1 MKNLIIFCLS
11 LMTLVSCNLSKEV
24 DINLTVYGSQPVV
37 ECYLIPGERY
47 QLLLTKSNSF
57 FDPLTID
64 NPAAYLES
72 LLLKGADVKIIYNND
87 TIQLQETLTF
97 NPDNGQISNY
107 SAQEIV
113 PDDSNSTFELL
124 VTLADGSTIT
134 ASTIIPTLVR
144 IDSTKVEYANQN
156 KTRATIFIYHQ
167 DNRNTLDFYRRMIH
181 VSSLDS
187 AAQQDYTTDDKINDT
202 ESVAYGTF
210 YEREDKKSVVG
221 DTLIFTLIHVT
232 KEYNDF
238 SSSKSNANSANG
250 NPFGQPGQIKSNV
263 SGISKPIGIFTG
275 FKIRRDTLY
284 MP

>member
-1 MKNLIIFCLS
+1 
-11 LMTLVSCNLSKEV
+11 MTLVSCNLSKEV

-167 DNRNTLDFYRRMIH
+167 DDRNTLDFYRRMIH

-250 NPFGQPGQIKSNV
+250 HPFGQPGQIKSNV

>member
-1 MKNLIIFCLS
+1 
-11 LMTLVSCNLSKEV
+11 MTLVSCNLSKEV

-167 DNRNTLDFYRRMIH
+167 DDRNTLDFYRRMIH

-250 NPFGQPGQIKSNV
+250 NPFGQPCQIKSNV

>member
-1 MKNLIIFCLS
+1 
-11 LMTLVSCNLSKEV
+11 MTLVSCNLSKEV

-167 DNRNTLDFYRRMIH
+167 DDRNTLDFYRRMIH

-250 NPFGQPGQIKSNV
+250 NPFGQPGQTKSNV
-263 SGISKPIGIFTG
+263 SGIRKPIGIFTR
-275 FKIRRDTLY
+275 FKIRRETLY

>member
-1 MKNLIIFCLS
+1 
-11 LMTLVSCNLSKEV
+11 MTLVSCNLSKEV
-24 DINLTVYGSQPVV
+24 DINLPVYGSQPVV

-107 SAQEIV
+107 STQEIV

-167 DNRNTLDFYRRMIH
+167 DDRNTLDFYRRMIH

-187 AAQQDYTTDDKINDT
+187 AAQQDYATDDKINDT

-263 SGISKPIGIFTG
+263 SGISNPIGIFTG

>member
-1 MKNLIIFCLS
+1 
-11 LMTLVSCNLSKEV
+11 MTLVSCNLSKEV

-124 VTLADGSTIT
+124 ITLADGSTIT
-134 ASTIIPTLVR
+134 SSTIIPTLVR

>member
-1 MKNLIIFCLS
+1 
-11 LMTLVSCNLSKEV
+11 MTLISCNLSKEV
-24 DINLTVYGSQPVV
+24 DINLPVYGSQPVV

-97 NPDNGQISNY
+97 NPENGQISNY
-107 SAQEIV
+107 STQEIV
-113 PDDSNSTFELL
+113 PDDSNATFELL
-124 VTLADGSTIT
+124 ITLADGSTIT
-134 ASTIIPTLVR
+134 SSTIIPTLVR

>member
-1 MKNLIIFCLS
+1 
-11 LMTLVSCNLSKEV
+11 MTLVSCNLSKEV

-167 DNRNTLDFYRRMIH
+167 DDRNTLDFYRRMIH

-187 AAQQDYTTDDKINDT
+187 AAQQDYATDDKINDT

>member
-1 MKNLIIFCLS
+1 
-11 LMTLVSCNLSKEV
+11 MTLVSCNLSKEV

-113 PDDSNSTFELL
+113 PDDSNATFELL
-124 VTLADGSTIT
+124 ITLADGSTIT
-134 ASTIIPTLVR
+134 SSTIIPTLVR